1 MAKIPDKAEH
11 QRRFAALDVAQRRS
25 IVRAVNRGQVVEVRK
40 HAPLAV
46 VLARRQQTLW
56 RWAWLMGP
64 AIGAFYL
71 RGGWQLALANAL
83 LSTLVLGA
91 VARFWYLRARRA
103 EAANLALAEGRR
115 KDAATIS
122 QTAWQARRADRR
134 KPDGGSRSD

>member
-1 MAKIPDKAEH
+1 VAKIPDKAEH
-11 QRRFAALDVAQRRS
+11 QRRFAALDFAQRRA
-25 IVRAVNRGQVVEVRK
+25 IVRAVNRGQVVDVRK

-71 RGGWQLALANAL
+71 RSGWELALANTL
-83 LSTLVLGA
+83 FSTLVLGA

-115 KDAATIS
+115 REAKEIS
-122 QTAWQARRADRR
+122 QTAWQARRANR
-134 KPDGGSRSD
+134 GGSRDATGSD